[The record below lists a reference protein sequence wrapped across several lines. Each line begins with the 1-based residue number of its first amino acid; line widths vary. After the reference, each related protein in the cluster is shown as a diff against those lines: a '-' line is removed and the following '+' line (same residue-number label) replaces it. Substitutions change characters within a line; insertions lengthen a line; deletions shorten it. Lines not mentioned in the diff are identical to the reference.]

1 MDTRKPEP
9 KPTVETPK
17 KEPARKRTRFQVVKL
32 EERIAPSAPAPSGH
46 GSSGTFVR

>member
-32 EERIAPSAPAPSGH
+32 EERIAPSVPAP
-46 GSSGTFVR
+46 GSRIGSGTQ